1 MALSKAQKTEVLNKL
16 KDLIKDAKSIGFTTN
31 TGLTV
36 EEITNLR
43 IDLREVNATFTLAKK
58 TLIKLAFKEVFDV
71 EIDDSL
77 LPNQIALVV
86 SNDDAVS
93 WLGKVNAFRKKV
105 EDKIEWA
112 GCYFEGELKNAEETK
127 VIASMPSRET
137 LLGRLVGSMQS
148 PLSGLARFFDAAAKD
163 LEEKGKSKV
172 GELEGEK
179 TEDTAKAEEKTE
191 EAKTEEAPK
200 EEKTEETKA

>member
-1 MALSKAQKTEVLNKL
+1 MALTKAQKIEVLNNL

-58 TLIKLAFKEVFDV
+58 TLIKLAFKEVFDI
-71 EIDDSL
+71 EIDDNL

-93 WLGKVNAFRKKV
+93 GLGKVNAFRKKV
-105 EDKIEWA
+105 EDKIEWT
-112 GCYFEGELKNAEETK
+112 GSYFEGELKNAEETK

-179 TEDTAKAEEKTE
+179 TE
-191 EAKTEEAPK
+191 EAPK
-200 EEKTEETKA
+200 EEEKTEETKA

>member
-1 MALSKAQKTEVLNKL
+1 MALTKAQKVEVLNNL
-16 KDLIKDAKSIGFTTN
+16 KDLIKDAKSVGFTTN

-43 IDLREVNATFTLAKK
+43 VELREVNTTFTLAKK

-71 EIDDSL
+71 EINDDL

-86 SNDDAVS
+86 STEDAVS
-93 WLGKVNAFRKKV
+93 GLGKVNAFRKKV

-112 GCYFEGELKNAEETK
+112 GSYFEGELKNAEETK
-127 VIASMPSRET
+127 VIASMPSKET

-148 PLSGLARFFDAAAKD
+148 PLSSLARFFDAAAKD
-163 LEEKGKSKV
+163 LEEKWKTKV
-172 GELEGEK
+172 GELEWEEK
-179 TEDTAKAEEKTE
+179 VEETKTE
-191 EAKTEEAPK
+191 EVAK